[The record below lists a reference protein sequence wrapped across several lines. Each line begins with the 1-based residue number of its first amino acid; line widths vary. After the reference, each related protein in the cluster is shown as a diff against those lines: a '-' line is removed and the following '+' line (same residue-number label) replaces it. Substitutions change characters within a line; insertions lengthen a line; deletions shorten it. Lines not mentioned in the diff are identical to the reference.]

1 MKLDSALTMEN
12 VYHEIML
19 RECKTEESQQWENA
33 RHTLMQESIKDT
45 IDYYSK
51 YYFTNELCEERER

>member
-1 MKLDSALTMEN
+1 MNAAATLEN

-33 RHTLMQESIKDT
+33 RHSIMSESIKESCN
-45 IDYYSK
+45 YYGK
-51 YYFTNELCEERER
+51 CWGWKDEELER